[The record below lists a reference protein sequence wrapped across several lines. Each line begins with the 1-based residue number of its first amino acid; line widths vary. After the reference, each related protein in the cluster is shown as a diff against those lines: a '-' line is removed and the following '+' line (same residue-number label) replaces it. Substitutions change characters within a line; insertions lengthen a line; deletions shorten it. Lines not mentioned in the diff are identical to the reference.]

1 MKIRIAVIVPR
12 IANLGPVIVMQNLVN
27 TLVKNEAFSIRMFY
41 MGSKVDSNVRISVPV
56 EQLNSRKFRFTDFDI
71 IHTNGIRP
79 DLFAFRSR
87 RKIKYH
93 ISTIHNFVFE
103 DLAFTYNKII
113 SLLFGNIWLILW
125 KKADKLVCV
134 SNTLKNYYAKWFS
147 TEKLEVIYNGI
158 PETDNCILSENDVIK
173 LINNF
178 RLKGLTIIGSA
189 GMLTKRKGIE
199 QVLQLISI
207 DRSLGA
213 VIIGDGRELTN
224 LIHLSE
230 RLNIAERC
238 KFCGFLSNAPEYFR
252 YFDFFIMP
260 SRSEGFGLTLM
271 EAVRQK
277 IPVICSDI
285 EVFKELL
292 SDKEATFFKS
302 DDLTTLISA
311 LQIAKEDGISKTD
324 FAYTRYLNN
333 YTAELMAKHYSEVY
347 QAASC

>member
-1 MKIRIAVIVPR
+1 
-12 IANLGPVIVMQNLVN
+12 MQNLVN
-27 TLVKNEAFSIRMFY
+27 ALVENEAFSIRVFY
-41 MGSKVDSNVRISVPV
+41 LDKKVDTNVAMSVPA
-56 EQLNSRKFRFTDFDI
+56 EQLNPGKFRFTDFDI

-79 DLFAFRSR
+79 DLFAFWNR

-103 DLAFTYNKII
+103 DLTFTYNEII
-113 SLLFGNIWLILW
+113 SFLFGNIWLILW
-125 KKADKLVCV
+125 KKADKLICV
-134 SNTLKNYYAKWFS
+134 SNSLKNYYSKWFS

-158 PETDNCILSENDVIK
+158 SETDDCILSENDVIK
-173 LINNF
+173 SINDF
-178 RLKGLTIIGSA
+178 RSKGLTIIGSA
-189 GMLTKRKGIE
+189 GILTKRKGIE

-207 DRSLGA
+207 DRTLGA
-213 VIIGDGRELTN
+213 LIIGDGRELSN

-230 RLNIAERC
+230 RLNITERC
-238 KFCGFLSNAPEYFR
+238 KFCGFLNNAQEYFR

-292 SDKEATFFKS
+292 SEEEATFFKS
-302 DDLTTLISA
+302 GDLPTLISA
-311 LQIAKEDGISKTD
+311 LQIAKETGISKTD

-333 YTAELMAKHYSEVY
+333 YTLGLMAKHYSEVY
-347 QAASC
+347 EAATC